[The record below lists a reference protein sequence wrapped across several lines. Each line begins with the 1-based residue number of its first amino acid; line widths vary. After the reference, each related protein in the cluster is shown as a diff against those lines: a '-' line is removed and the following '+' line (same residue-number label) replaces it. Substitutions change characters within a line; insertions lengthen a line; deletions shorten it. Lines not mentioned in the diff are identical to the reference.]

1 MTFWPAHKAMRSIA
15 AGQNVVEKNRTK
27 AVGRLRF
34 FVARAAEGGEAYTD
48 LLCAVPPYTII
59 SFFHIFFITLS

>member
-15 AGQNVVEKNRTK
+15 AGRNVAEKNRIK

-34 FVARAAEGGEAYTD
+34 FVARAAYWRRSVTSPVMRSTAP
-48 LLCAVPPYTII
+48 LQ
-59 SFFHIFFITLS
+59 FIFILIFQ